1 MASDNPSLDPRATA
15 LVIIDLQQ
23 GIVGRTT
30 APHTAEQV
38 VANAARLGRRCNERG
53 MPVFP
58 VHVTYSSD
66 GKDRPTQAVDEAAP
80 VPPSLPANWADL
92 VPEIASLEAT
102 NVITKRQ
109 WGAFYGTELDL
120 QLRRRGITTI
130 ILCGIA
136 TNFGVEST
144 AREAWQHS
152 YNLIIA
158 EDACTSVDSDM
169 HSFAIKRILPRLGK
183 IRSTADILA
192 AL

>member
-1 MASDNPSLDPRATA
+1 MASDNLTLDPRTTA

-30 APHTAEQV
+30 APYAADQV

-53 MPVFP
+53 APVFP

-66 GKDRPTQAVDEAAP
+66 GKDRAPQAVDEAAP
-80 VPPSLPANWADL
+80 VPPTLPVNWADL
-92 VPEIASLEAT
+92 VPEIASLDAAT
-102 NVITKRQ
+102 LITKRH

-120 QLRRRGITTI
+120 QLRRRDITTI

-144 AREAWQHS
+144 AREAWQHN

-158 EDACTSVDSDM
+158 EDACTSVDADM
-169 HSFAIKRILPRLGK
+169 HAFAIKRILPRLGK
-183 IRSTADILA
+183 IRSTAEILE